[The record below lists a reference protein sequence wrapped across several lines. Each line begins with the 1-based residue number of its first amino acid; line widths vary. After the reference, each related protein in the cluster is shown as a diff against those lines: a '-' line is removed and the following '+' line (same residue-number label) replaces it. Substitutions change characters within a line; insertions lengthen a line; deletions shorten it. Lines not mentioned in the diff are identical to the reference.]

1 MEQQQN
7 TGMTPLVPE
16 LDQAQIWRDYRDNP
30 IGFEEAYQKVL
41 GHHDADGNRQDIQIT
56 ALRSWAFGP
65 APDSQH
71 MAIWQLPIAGRKN
84 VVALPLRQN
93 AWSQLCGKL
102 SLPAEYVGR
111 LPAKLQMACVNWDMA
126 QHSKDAFARMAGGS
140 VRALLSARYAPI
152 DDGHYLQ
159 VVSDVL
165 GEAGYRNDA
174 RVRVVAAGPN
184 TVLRVTIPTGAKM
197 VRGQAMEFGI
207 DIGNSELGLRS
218 VQVTP
223 VTYNLVCTNGM
234 RAWRSEA
241 THRLRHV
248 GDPSRLQDALKD
260 AVPVAF
266 AEASGD
272 LNRWQK
278 ATESMIDNALAEIE
292 SLRSF
297 GFTKPERESIG
308 KQLVA
313 DSDLTGPSFY
323 EALKGASTTVFDVA
337 NAITA
342 VGKGRGQDD
351 DGMVKVEARLR
362 FEDIGH
368 DYLLRRTA

>member
-1 MEQQQN
+1 MEEKN
-7 TGMTPLVPE
+7 NGMVPLIPE
-16 LDQAQIWRDYRDNP
+16 RDEAQIWRDYQDNP

-41 GHHDADGNRQDIQIT
+41 GHHGADGERLDVPIT

-65 APDSQH
+65 APDSTH
-71 MAIWQLPIAGRKN
+71 MAIWQIPLAGRKN
-84 VVALPLRQN
+84 SVALPLRQI

-102 SLPAEYVGR
+102 SLPAEYIGR

-126 QHSKDAFARMAGGS
+126 QHDKDAFARLAGGS

-152 DDGHYLQ
+152 DDNHYLQ

-174 RVRVVAAGPN
+174 RVRVVATGPN
-184 TVLRVTIPTGAKM
+184 TVLRVTVPTGAKM
-197 VRGQAMEFGI
+197 VRGQSIEFGI

-223 VTYNLVCTNGM
+223 VTWNLVCTNGM

-241 THRLRHV
+241 AHRLRHF
-248 GDPSRLQDALKD
+248 GDPTRLQEALRD

-272 LNRWQK
+272 LDRWQK

-292 SLRSF
+292 GLRSF

-313 DSDLTGPSFY
+313 DSGLTGPSFQ
-323 EALKGASTTVFDVA
+323 EALHNTSTTVFDVA

-342 VGKGRGQDD
+342 AGKLRAADD
-351 DGMVKVEARLR
+351 DGKVKVEARLR
-362 FEDIGH
+362 FEDVGH
-368 DYLLRRTA
+368 DYLLRRTV